1 MLARF
6 EPAQYSIQ
14 DLHFLLDNIGKPP
27 IVAFRQPLPVG
38 THRNSL
44 SDVLT
49 SVFEMEQLR
58 QAEDGFQWAGADA
71 LKDSITR
78 FLEWHD
84 RSREIFR
91 RGARDS
97 AGSLVTHP
105 SMYAW
110 DEDGRAFKFA
120 VDADAADM
128 VRTEILPDGSRRPFG
143 VTLANVAGDTL
154 PHISDV
160 APWIKQGPHAP
171 RAADKVVDEKS
182 PKNPRVASLKCTICD
197 FTQQYDPRNP
207 QTRRIAMAR
216 MSKHMRDAKT
226 NVNRHRVLLTKI
238 GH

>member
-1 MLARF
+1 MLNRF
-6 EPAQYSIQ
+6 EPAQYSLQ
-14 DLHFLLDNIGKPP
+14 DLHFLLDHLGTPP

-44 SDVLT
+44 EDVLR
-49 SVFEMEQLR
+49 SVYEMEELKK
-58 QAEDGFQWAGADA
+58 AEDGFQWAVIES
-71 LKDSITR
+71 LTDSITR
-78 FLEWHD
+78 YLEWHD
-84 RSREIFR
+84 RSREIAR

-97 AGSLVTHP
+97 SGSLISHP

-128 VRTEILPDGSRRPFG
+128 VRTEIQADGSRRAFG

-154 PHISDV
+154 PHISDI
-160 APWIKQGPHAP
+160 APWVKLGPGKP
-171 RAADKVVDEKS
+171 RPADKVLDEKS
-182 PKNPRVASLKCTICD
+182 EKNARVANLRCTICD
-197 FTQQYDPRNP
+197 FTQQYDPKVV
-207 QTRRIAMAR
+207 QTRRLAMAR
-216 MSKHMRDAKT
+216 MSKHMRDAKV